1 MTAPTP
7 ALWTSQESD
16 RIRLRAQRVT
26 PGGVQ
31 SSIRGFEP
39 VLAFVGADGA
49 RIRDADGNDYLD
61 YHLAFG
67 ATLLGHRH
75 PAVQARVASTLN
87 ELDLVGTGVTP
98 PELEICELLVRHL
111 PSAERVLLANSGA
124 EATYHAIRLARAVT
138 GRTKIVKFQGS
149 YHGWHDGV
157 ALNTGPGTAAATAA
171 YQAGTGHAG
180 AAPELEL
187 LSAGTLPA
195 TVSQTLVAEF
205 NDLPGVERLIEEHR
219 GDIAAVIME
228 PVQHGVG
235 CILPEPAFLQEVRS
249 LTAASGIILIFDE
262 VITGFRHSLGGFQAI
277 AGVTPD
283 LTVLGKGMGNGFP
296 ISAVAGRADLMDQFN
311 TTPAGTV
318 FFAGTFNGHP
328 ACAAAAAA
336 TVGELARPGAYEH
349 LFRLGERMRSGLREI
364 AAGLPMPACVA
375 GYGSVYILYFTPELP
390 RTARDLAH
398 HDDELFV
405 RYRQELIR
413 HGVFETPMNL
423 KRAHISSSHTVQDVN
438 ATLNAASDVLKRLT
452 VGRHRGG

>member
-1 MTAPTP
+1 MTAPTRTP
-7 ALWTSQESD
+7 WTSRESD
-16 RIRLRAQRVT
+16 RIRQQAEQVA

-39 VLAFVGADGA
+39 VLAFTQADGA
-49 RIRDADGNDYLD
+49 RIRDADGNEYLD

-75 PAVQARVASTLN
+75 PAVLARVAATLD

-98 PELEICELLVRHL
+98 PELEICELVVRHV

-157 ALNTGPGTAAATAA
+157 ALNTGPGAAAAD
-171 YQAGTGHAG
+171 QAGAVLE
-180 AAPELEL
+180 PEL
-187 LSAGTLPA
+187 LSAGTLAA
-195 TVSQTLVAEF
+195 TVSNTLVAAF
-205 NDLPGVERLIEEHR
+205 NDLAGVERLVEEQ
-219 GDIAAVIME
+219 GADIAAVIME

-235 CILPEPAFLQEVRS
+235 CILPEPGFLEGLRS

-262 VITGFRHSLGGFQAI
+262 VITGFRHGLGGFQVI

-296 ISAVAGRADLMDQFN
+296 ISAVAGRSDLMDHFN
-311 TTPAGTV
+311 TAPSGTV

-336 TVGELARPGAYEH
+336 TVGELARPGTYEH
-349 LFRLGERMRSGLREI
+349 LFRLGERMRNGLREI
-364 AAGLPMPACVA
+364 AAGLPVPACVA
-375 GYGSVYILYFTPELP
+375 GYGSVYVLYFTPEPP
-390 RTARDLAH
+390 RTAGDLVH

-405 RYRQELIR
+405 RYRQELIP

-423 KRAHISSSHTVQDVN
+423 KRGHISASHTVQDID
-438 ATLNAASDVLKRLT
+438 ATLDVASDVLKRLT
-452 VGRHRGG
+452 ARPRHR

>member
-1 MTAPTP
+1 M
-7 ALWTSQESD
+7 
-16 RIRLRAQRVT
+16 
-26 PGGVQ
+26 
-31 SSIRGFEP
+31 
-39 VLAFVGADGA
+39 
-49 RIRDADGNDYLD
+49 RDADGNDYLD

-75 PAVQARVASTLN
+75 PAVQARVAATLN
-87 ELDLVGTGVTP
+87 ELDLVGTGLTP
-98 PELEICELLVRHL
+98 PELEICELLVQHL
-111 PSAERVLLANSGA
+111 PSAKRVLLANSGA

-138 GRTKIVKFQGS
+138 GRTKILKFQGS

-157 ALNTGPGTAAATAA
+157 ALNTGPGASAAGLAA
-171 YQAGTGHAG
+171 GQPG
-180 AAPELEL
+180 AAPEPEL

-205 NDLPGVERLIEEHR
+205 NDLPGVERLIGRHR

-235 CILPEPAFLQEVRS
+235 CILPEPGFLQGIRS
-249 LTAASGIILIFDE
+249 LTTDGGIILIFDE
-262 VITGFRHSLGGFQAI
+262 VITGFRHSLGGFQTI

-336 TVGELARPGAYEH
+336 TVNELARPGAYEH
-349 LFRLGERMRSGLREI
+349 LFGMGERMRSGLREI
-364 AAGLPMPACVA
+364 AAGLPIPACVA
-375 GYGSVYILYFTPELP
+375 GYGSVYVLYFTPELP

-413 HGVFETPMNL
+413 HAVFETPMNL
-423 KRAHISSSHTVQDVN
+423 KRAHISLSHTAQDVD
-438 ATLNAASDVLKRLT
+438 ATLNTASDVLKRLT
-452 VGRHRGG
+452 AGRHEGG